1 MKKHLQKCNEA
12 KAKKASEK
20 QKSTDVIPKDINTD
34 IIKREPE
41 DSLTIKEEP
50 EDSLTIKKEPE
61 DSLTIKEEPIDCNDC
76 GICDTCNTIHDVVM
90 SIGP

>member
-12 KAKKASEK
+12 KAEKANEK

-34 IIKREPE
+34 IKREPE
-41 DSLTIKEEP
+41 DSLTIKE
-50 EDSLTIKKEPE
+50 EPE

>member
-12 KAKKASEK
+12 KAEKANKK

-50 EDSLTIKKEPE
+50 EDSLTIK
-61 DSLTIKEEPIDCNDC
+61 EEPIDCNDC

>member
-12 KAKKASEK
+12 KAKKASKK

-41 DSLTIKEEP
+41 DSI
-50 EDSLTIKKEPE
+50 
-61 DSLTIKEEPIDCNDC
+61 TIKEEPIDCNDC

>member
-12 KAKKASEK
+12 KAEKANEK

-34 IIKREPE
+34 SIKREPE
-41 DSLTIKEEP
+41 DSLTIKE
-50 EDSLTIKKEPE
+50 EPE

-90 SIGP
+90 SICP